1 MIKYSKKLVDVFAVN
16 SFSNFKVF
24 SFPKPLSPI
33 LKKYH
38 FHYQYHINEPFLL
51 PHTYIYITQKS
62 KYTTI
67 NFDKNSKNF
76 VSYKK
81 YNRKLINCIV
91 VSSFLCLIWYFLYYR
106 NRRIINDFIDFE
118 IKRGLSRFITT
129 NTAIISIL
137 SHELYKYCSKKTTQE
152 QFNKI
157 LKEKVINNQQ
167 LLISIKVKIKNE
179 IIKFLSSKEGEE
191 QFCLFLTENIKKQEN
206 KDYIKEYLYN
216 YLNGK
221 DKQYLLDL
229 LEMKMIQMI
238 NNEEFRKYVFE
249 QVANETYRILQD
261 KENINYT
268 IENINNQF
276 KL

>member
-1 MIKYSKKLVDVFAVN
+1 MIKYSKKLVDIFLVN
-16 SFSNFKVF
+16 SFSIFKDF
-24 SFPKPLSPI
+24 SFPILSSPL
-33 LKKYH
+33 LRKYQFH
-38 FHYQYHINEPFLL
+38 FQYHKNESYPLPPKYIFL
-51 PHTYIYITQKS
+51 TRRN
-62 KYTTI
+62 KYSTI
-67 NFDKNSKNF
+67 NFDKNFKKF
-76 VSYKK
+76 VIYKK
-81 YNRKLINCIV
+81 YNRKLINCTV
-91 VSSFLCLIWYFLYYR
+91 VSSFLCLIWYFFYYR

-118 IKRGLSRFITT
+118 IKRGLSKFITT

-137 SHELYKYCSKKTTQE
+137 SNELYKYCSKEATQE

-167 LLISIKVKIKNE
+167 LLFSIKVKIRNE
-179 IIKFLSSKEGEE
+179 IINFLSSKEGEE

-206 KDYIKEYLYN
+206 KDYIKEYLCA

-221 DKQYLLDL
+221 NKQYLLDL
-229 LEMKMIQMI
+229 LEMKMIQML

-249 QVANETYRILQD
+249 QVASETYRVLQD

-276 KL
+276 KI

>member
-1 MIKYSKKLVDVFAVN
+1 M
-16 SFSNFKVF
+16 
-24 SFPKPLSPI
+24 
-33 LKKYH
+33 
-38 FHYQYHINEPFLL
+38 
-51 PHTYIYITQKS
+51 
-62 KYTTI
+62 
-67 NFDKNSKNF
+67 
-76 VSYKK
+76 
-81 YNRKLINCIV
+81 
-91 VSSFLCLIWYFLYYR
+91 
-106 NRRIINDFIDFE
+106 
-118 IKRGLSRFITT
+118 
-129 NTAIISIL
+129 
-137 SHELYKYCSKKTTQE
+137 YKYCSKKTTQE

-157 LKEKVINNQQ
+157 LKEKVINNQK
-167 LLISIKVKIKNE
+167 LLLSIKVKIKNE